1 MRVVFLDFDGVL
13 NREGSASVPS
23 EPRFE
28 RDLVERLW
36 RILAAGN
43 ASIVVVS
50 GWRSRFTLAGLRAL
64 LAQATIHAP
73 VLDAVAWAPTRD
85 GRDGRMAATLR
96 WLRQHPEV
104 TSWVVLDDS
113 FLQWSFDGEW
123 GRGVPAAVERHLVRP
138 VCGLTEANV
147 ARAIAILG
155 GPA

>member
-13 NREGSASVPS
+13 NREGSVPS

-50 GWRSRFTLAGLRAL
+50 GWRSRFTLRGLQVL

-85 GRDGRMAATLR
+85 GRDGRMVATIQ
-96 WLRQHPEV
+96 WLQRHPEV

-113 FLQWSFDGEW
+113 FLEWSFDGEW
-123 GRGVPAAVERHLVRP
+123 GRGVPAAIERHLVQP
-138 VCGLTEANV
+138 VRGLSDADV

>member
-13 NREGSASVPS
+13 NREGSVPP

-50 GWRSRFTLAGLRAL
+50 GWRSRFTLHGLQVL

-85 GRDGRMAATLR
+85 GRDGRMAGTLQ
-96 WLRQHPEV
+96 WLKRHPEV

-113 FLQWSFDGEW
+113 FHEWSFDGEW
-123 GRGVPAAVERHLVRP
+123 GRGVPAAIERHLVQP
-138 VCGLTEANV
+138 VRGLSDADV